1 MPGMVQLNK
10 RTEGIIVDELTN
22 LTEENIRELELI
34 EEYLSLDSN
43 LEGE

>member
-1 MPGMVQLNK
+1 
-10 RTEGIIVDELTN
+10 VDELTN

-34 EEYLSLDSN
+34 EECLSLDSN